1 MPLQIFKKQPKTPP
15 VERVKELSSH
25 GFSEPEIIDVL
36 RREGY
41 SPQEIDIALTQA
53 LKEKL
58 MSSSQEAKEEKTEK
72 IPSFEEVVKKVQP
85 EQPEQMQTLQPQP
98 QYPQYS
104 WEDYFNYIDYLIHS
118 RVSEIAKEVEKI
130 NLKSQNLENR
140 IEEIIR
146 DFKEA
151 TKSREEHYDKIL
163 KKIEELN
170 SSINELSKRINALEE
185 IFKEILPAL
194 IDSVRSLSRLV
205 KEK

>member
-58 MSSSQEAKEEKTEK
+58 MSPSQEAKEEKTEK
-72 IPSFEEVVKKVQP
+72 IPSFEEVVKKVQQ
-85 EQPEQMQTLQPQP
+85 EQPEQMQTLPSQP

-151 TKSREEHYDKIL
+151 TKSREDHYDKIL